1 MAALAGAL
9 VATPQ
14 STADL
19 AARFTGKG
27 KWKAR
32 LPELLATLAPSAA
45 PASWTMGAGWGKVAV

>member
-9 VATPQ
+9 TATPQ

-27 KWKAR
+27 RWKAR
-32 LPELLATLAPSAA
+32 LPELLATLATLGRARQLDDGR
-45 PASWTMGAGWGKVAV
+45 WVG